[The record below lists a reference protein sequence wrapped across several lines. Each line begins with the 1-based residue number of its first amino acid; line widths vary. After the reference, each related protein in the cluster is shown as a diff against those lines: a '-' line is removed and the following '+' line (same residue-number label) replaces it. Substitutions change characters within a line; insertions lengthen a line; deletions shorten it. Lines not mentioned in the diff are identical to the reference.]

1 MSTMGR
7 GKARIA
13 STTLAKEVPA
23 PWKGKKIALQEQVR
37 VLVADDDVDI
47 RQTLRTVLEDEG
59 YQVDEAPNGKISLE
73 LIRAATVPYVVVL
86 DLMMPLL
93 GGAGVLGAIS
103 EDERLSLR
111 HAILLVTASTYAIEA
126 ALGELLQRL
135 QVPLIRKP
143 FDLDLLV
150 FCVQKAAERIAFDA

>member
-7 GKARIA
+7 GEALIA
-13 STTLAKEVPA
+13 STTSTKGVPA
-23 PWKGKKIALQEQVR
+23 PWKLKSRPLQEQVR

-47 RQTLRTVLEDEG
+47 RQTLRTLLEDEG
-59 YQVDEAPNGKISLE
+59 YHVDEAPNGKISLE

-93 GGAGVLGAIS
+93 GGAAVLAAIS
-103 EDERLSLR
+103 RDERLSLR
-111 HAILLVTASTYAIEA
+111 HAVLLVTASTFAIEA
-126 ALGELLQRL
+126 TLGELLQRL

-143 FDLDLLV
+143 FDLDFLV
-150 FCVQKAAERIAFDA
+150 FCIRAAAERIALNA

>member
-7 GKARIA
+7 GRARLA
-13 STTLAKEVPA
+13 SATLAKEVHA
-23 PWKGKKIALQEQVR
+23 PRKRKVPLQEQVR

-47 RQTLRTVLEDEG
+47 RQTVRTVLEDEG
-59 YQVDEAPNGKISLE
+59 YQVDEASNGKISLE

-93 GGAGVLGAIS
+93 GGSAVLRAIS
-103 EDERLSLR
+103 QDERLSQR
-111 HAILLVTASTYAIEA
+111 HTVLLVTASTYAIET
-126 ALGELLQRL
+126 ALSELLQSL
-135 QVPLIRKP
+135 QIPLIRKP

-150 FCVQKAAERIAFDA
+150 YCVEKAAEHIALGA

>member
-7 GKARIA
+7 GKTHIA
-13 STTLAKEVPA
+13 STMLAKEVPA
-23 PWKGKKIALQEQVR
+23 PWKGTAIALQEQVR

-59 YQVDEAPNGKISLE
+59 YQVDEASNGKISLE

-93 GGAGVLGAIS
+93 GGAGVLRAIS
-103 EDERLSLR
+103 QDERLALR

-150 FCVQKAAERIAFDA
+150 FCVQKAAERIAFDD

>member
-13 STTLAKEVPA
+13 STMLAKEIPA
-23 PWKGKKIALQEQVR
+23 PWKGNKKALQGQMR
-37 VLVADDDVDI
+37 VLVADDDIDI

-59 YQVDEAPNGKISLE
+59 YQVDEASNGKISLE
-73 LIRAATVPYVVVL
+73 LIRVATAPYVVVL
-86 DLMMPLL
+86 DLMMPLV
-93 GGAGVLGAIS
+93 GGAAVLRAIS
-103 EDERLSLR
+103 QDERLSLR
-111 HAILLVTASTYAIEA
+111 HAILLVTASTFAIEP
-126 ALGELLQRL
+126 ALSELLQRL

-150 FCVQKAAERIAFDA
+150 FCVQKAAERIANNA